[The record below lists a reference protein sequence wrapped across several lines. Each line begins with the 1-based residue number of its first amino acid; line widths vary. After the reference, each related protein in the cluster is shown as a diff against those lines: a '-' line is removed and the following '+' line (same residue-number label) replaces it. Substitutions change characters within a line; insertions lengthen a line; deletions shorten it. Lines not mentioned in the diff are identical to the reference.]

1 LLPTSRLMLANR
13 LAPGDID
20 QINGETA
27 SAGRDSCASLQTY
40 APST

>member
-1 LLPTSRLMLANR
+1 MLANR